1 MASWQQVG
9 LGGIDSDGGILSKNS
24 WRGPQ
29 LQITPSYS
37 CLSSTRGGGG
47 LGLAGTRAFDALRG
61 YIGVQLI
68 VLDGSVWDQH
78 LDSRKDL
85 RHFFNEKKLFFHVSH
100 FFCQRCDQNIRNI
113 QAGLLKYEFGKLC
126 S

>member
-9 LGGIDSDGGILSKNS
+9 LGGIDSDGGMLSKNS

-47 LGLAGTRAFDALRG
+47 LGWAGTRAFDALSS
-61 YIGVQLI
+61 YIGVQLRWFS
-68 VLDGSVWDQH
+68 LGS
-78 LDSRKDL
+78 
-85 RHFFNEKKLFFHVSH
+85 FNIWILE
-100 FFCQRCDQNIRNI
+100 RI
-113 QAGLLKYEFGKLC
+113 
-126 S
+126 

>member
-47 LGLAGTRAFDALRG
+47 LGLAGTRAFDALGAILEYRQG
-61 YIGVQLI
+61 CTTCGRLQEN
-68 VLDGSVWDQH
+68 GERM
-78 LDSRKDL
+78 RK
-85 RHFFNEKKLFFHVSH
+85 
-100 FFCQRCDQNIRNI
+100 
-113 QAGLLKYEFGKLC
+113 
-126 S
+126 

>member
-47 LGLAGTRAFDALRG
+47 LGLFGTRAFDALRG
-61 YIGVQLI
+61 YIG
-68 VLDGSVWDQH
+68 
-78 LDSRKDL
+78 
-85 RHFFNEKKLFFHVSH
+85 
-100 FFCQRCDQNIRNI
+100 I
-113 QAGLLKYEFGKLC
+113 QAWLHNLWQAGCEKMERE
-126 S
+126 